1 MKTTTG
7 YSGAQIALH
16 WLIAGGVLF
25 NYIVSSG
32 MGRALHQRLEGTE
45 ISVPIAGLH
54 VWAGMAVLLLVALRI
69 GLRLMRGGPAAEPGA
84 MGKAASAVHGLLYLL
99 MLAVPVSGAVA
110 WFGGVEAAADP
121 HGMLASLLIALA
133 GVHALAA
140 LFHHY
145 VMKDGVLRRML
156 RPA

>member
-1 MKTTTG
+1 MKVTSG

-32 MGRALHQRLEGTE
+32 MGRALRQRLEAGE
-45 ISVPIAGLH
+45 VPVGGPH
-54 VWAGMAVLLLVALRI
+54 VWVGAAVMVLMVLRIALR
-69 GLRLMRGGPAAEPGA
+69 LLRGGPAPEPGV
-84 MGKAASAVHGLLYLL
+84 MGKAALAVHGLLYLL
-99 MLAVPVSGAVA
+99 MLAVPASGAVA
-110 WFGGVEAAADP
+110 WFGGVRAAGDP
-121 HGMLASLLIALA
+121 HGMLANLLILLA

-145 VMKDGVLRRML
+145 VMKDGVLKRML

>member
-1 MKTTTG
+1 MKVTSG

-32 MGRALHQRLEGTE
+32 MGRALRQRLEAAEVT
-45 ISVPIAGLH
+45 VPVAGPH
-54 VWAGMAVLLLVALRI
+54 VWVGAAVMALVVLRI
-69 GLRLMRGGPAAEPGA
+69 GLRLLRGGPAPEKGA
-84 MGKAASAVHGLLYLL
+84 LGKAASAAHGLLYVL
-99 MLAVPVSGAVA
+99 MLAVPVSGAMA
-110 WFGGVEAAADP
+110 WFGGVNAAGDP
-121 HGMLASLLIALA
+121 HGMLANLLILLA
-133 GVHALAA
+133 GAHALAA

>member
-1 MKTTTG
+1 MKVTSG

-32 MGRALHQRLEGTE
+32 MGRALHQRLEGAAVT
-45 ISVPIAGLH
+45 VPIAGLH
-54 VWAGMAVLLLVALRI
+54 VWVGVAVLALAALRI
-69 GLRLMRGGPAAEPGA
+69 VLRLTRGGPAAEPGT

-99 MLAVPVSGAVA
+99 LLAVPVSGAVA
-110 WFGGVEAAADP
+110 WFGGVEDAGDP
-121 HGMLASLLIALA
+121 HELMVNLLILLA
-133 GVHALAA
+133 GAHALAA

-145 VMKDGVLRRML
+145 VMKDGVLKRML

>member
-1 MKTTTG
+1 MKVTSG

-32 MGRALHQRLEGTE
+32 MGRALRQRLEAVEVT
-45 ISVPIAGLH
+45 VPVAGPH
-54 VWAGMAVLLLVALRI
+54 VWVGAAVMALVVLRI
-69 GLRLMRGGPAAEPGA
+69 GLRLLRGGPAPGKGA
-84 MGKAASAVHGLLYLL
+84 LGKAASAAHGLLYVL
-99 MLAVPVSGAVA
+99 MLAVPVSGAMA
-110 WFGGVEAAADP
+110 WFGGVNAAGDP
-121 HGMLASLLIALA
+121 HGMLANLLILLA
-133 GVHALAA
+133 GAHALAA

-145 VMKDGVLRRML
+145 VMKDGVLKRML

>member
-32 MGRALHQRLEGTE
+32 MGRALHQRLEGAE

-54 VWAGMAVLLLVALRI
+54 VWIGAAVLALVVLRI
-69 GLRLMRGGPAAEPGA
+69 GLRLVRGGPAAEKGA

-99 MLAVPVSGAVA
+99 MLAVPVSGAAA
-110 WFGGVEAAADP
+110 WFGGVEAAGDP
-121 HGMLASLLIALA
+121 HGMLANLLVLLA
-133 GVHALAA
+133 GGHALAA
-140 LFHHY
+140 LIHHY

>member
-32 MGRALHQRLEGTE
+32 MGRALHQRLEAAEVT
-45 ISVPIAGLH
+45 VPIAGLH
-54 VWAGMAVLLLVALRI
+54 VWAGAAVMVLVVVRI
-69 GLRLMRGGPAAEPGA
+69 GLRLVRGGPAAEPGGL
-84 MGKAASAVHGLLYLL
+84 GKVAAAVHGLLYLL
-99 MLAVPVSGAVA
+99 MLAVPVSGALA

-121 HGMLASLLIALA
+121 HGMLASLLVALA
-133 GVHALAA
+133 GAHALAA
-140 LFHHY
+140 LVHHY

>member
-1 MKTTTG
+1 MKVTRG

-32 MGRALHQRLEGTE
+32 MGRALRQRLEAAEVT
-45 ISVPIAGLH
+45 VPIAGLH
-54 VWAGMAVLLLVALRI
+54 VWVGVAVLVLAALRI
-69 GLRLMRGGPAAEPGA
+69 GLRLVRGGPAQEPGA
-84 MGKAASAVHGLLYLL
+84 MGKVASVVHGLLYVL
-99 MLAVPVSGAVA
+99 MLAVPVSGAMA
-110 WFGGVEAAADP
+110 WFGGVEAAGDP
-121 HGMLASLLIALA
+121 HELMVNLLILLA
-133 GVHALAA
+133 GAHALAA

-145 VMKDGVLRRML
+145 VMKDGVLKRML